1 MQFSPWWRISW
12 EESSTAV
19 NVQNQKHFT
28 LTTVCSPRYQVL
40 YHCPW
45 KKKEKS
51 IVFSAWLD
59 GEKKETAKYFHD
71 LRRSSASAAPCTCSS
86 TCLFHLGFSSS
97 MHFTLSFTL
106 HNKQQFALV
115 NLHICS
121 IRPQRISMLLWKS
134 SQQISL
140 DEIKS
145 PTTWKNQ
152 DQDRWQIEHNL
163 RICVNVN
170 VSVVC
175 RCVDSVCSFLT
186 SNWISKQK
194 HSPLTWQDTHYT
206 E

>member
-1 MQFSPWWRISW
+1 MRRKFNSS
-12 EESSTAV
+12 ECAESKTLHPHDRLQPQIPGAV
-19 NVQNQKHFT
+19 P
-28 LTTVCSPRYQVL
+28 LSM
-40 YHCPW
+40 
-45 KKKEKS
+45 KKKKKS

-71 LRRSSASAAPCTCSS
+71 LRRSSAFAAPCTCSS

-97 MHFTLSFTL
+97 MHFTPSFTL

-152 DQDRWQIEHNL
+152 DQD
-163 RICVNVN
+163 
-170 VSVVC
+170 
-175 RCVDSVCSFLT
+175 
-186 SNWISKQK
+186 
-194 HSPLTWQDTHYT
+194 QDC
-206 E
+206 